1 MKKLLR
7 KLVVGLLTV
16 ACLAGATACSGE
28 VKNGSKLDYLTVTFD
43 IDGEEKSVVFDL
55 YLNFAPGTIDHVKYL
70 VSEGYYTNT
79 VVSNVNKHIEFGE
92 YEIKDGEYVS
102 KYSDNAS
109 LSYVSVIKDYATQDK
124 FIGSARNYKRYFDD
138 DNKLFDGYA
147 IRGEFEQNGVKN
159 NKLDLSSGALVLKRD
174 IGDKSESSD
183 MNAADTARATLA
195 VTFGSDSYYDDATAF
210 AVIGKVRDSA
220 DVTELKKLLEDD
232 YKKEDGNIEY
242 RFKGN
247 YYMLKSDGKYYE
259 KDARGE
265 YTVEL
270 DDESDIVEDINDN
283 SKLLEIVPVKT
294 VTVKSVKIGK

>member
-1 MKKLLR
+1 MKKLL
-7 KLVVGLLTV
+7 KKFIVGLLTV
-16 ACLAGATACSGE
+16 TCLVGATACSDE
-28 VKNGSKLDYLTVTFD
+28 VKNGSKLDYLTVTLD
-43 IDGEEKSVVFDL
+43 IDGEEKNVVFDL

-70 VSEGYYTNT
+70 VSNDYYTNT

-92 YEIKDGEYVS
+92 YEIKDGAYVS
-102 KYSDNAS
+102 KYSDSAS

-124 FIGSARNYKRYFDD
+124 YIGSARNYKRYFDD
-138 DNKLFDGYA
+138 DNKLFEGYA
-147 IRGEFEQNGVKN
+147 VRGEFELNGFKN

-174 IGDKSESSD
+174 IGEKSSD
-183 MNAADTARATLA
+183 MNSADTARATLA
-195 VTFGSDSYYDDATAF
+195 VTFGSDSYYDDASAF
-210 AVIGKVRDSA
+210 AIIGKVRDSA

-259 KDARGE
+259 KDVRGE

-270 DDESDIVEDINDN
+270 DDESEIVEDINDN